1 MTKVI
6 EVNNLNF
13 GYDENLILKNITF
26 SVEKGDFMGIIGA
39 NGSGKSTLLK
49 ILLKILTPQSG
60 EIKLL
65 GEKIENFKEWNKIG
79 YISQKATSFN
89 SSFPAT
95 VEEIVGANLFSKVG
109 LFRFLTRKHREQVL
123 NALEIV
129 GMQDYRTR
137 LIGTLSGGQQQRVF
151 IARVLVSEPEIMFLD
166 EPTIGIDVKSEE
178 AVYCL
183 LARLNRELGLTVVM
197 VTHDISAVTVHAN
210 KIACLGG
217 KGLVIHD
224 PKEELTQEIITEL
237 YGYGVNL
244 HIHRHNCVNC

>member
-1 MTKVI
+1 
-6 EVNNLNF
+6 
-13 GYDENLILKNITF
+13 
-26 SVEKGDFMGIIGA
+26 
-39 NGSGKSTLLK
+39 
-49 ILLKILTPQSG
+49 
-60 EIKLL
+60 
-65 GEKIENFKEWNKIG
+65 
-79 YISQKATSFN
+79 
-89 SSFPAT
+89 
-95 VEEIVGANLFSKVG
+95 
-109 LFRFLTRKHREQVL
+109 
-123 NALEIV
+123 
-129 GMQDYRTR
+129 
-137 LIGTLSGGQQQRVF
+137 
-151 IARVLVSEPEIMFLD
+151 MFLD

-183 LARLNRELGLTVVM
+183 LARLNRELGLTVIM